1 MRATVGQA
9 SLDQDLWRSFRGTEQ
24 MSGSARFRDEA
35 EIGRFNALARD
46 WWDPNGPMKPLHR
59 LNPSRLSFMRD
70 EALAHFG
77 RKAQGMRP
85 FEGLS
90 LLDIGCGAGLVSEPM
105 ARMGFEVSGIDP
117 AEENIA
123 VAEAHAGKGGLSIHY
138 RATTIEKLPDS
149 ELYDVVT
156 LLEVVEH
163 VPDVGAIMAEAA
175 KHLKPGGLFI
185 GSTIN
190 RTLKAYGLAIIGA
203 EYVLRWLPR
212 GTHDY
217 EKFVTPDEFEAHL
230 EAAGLEPVSRRG
242 LVFNPLVGAWSLS
255 NDTDV
260 NYFVT
265 ARKR

>member
-1 MRATVGQA
+1 MAEA
-9 SLDQDLWRSFRGTEQ
+9 
-24 MSGSARFRDEA
+24 ARFRDEA
-35 EIGRFNALARD
+35 EIARFNALARD

-59 LNPSRLSFMRD
+59 LNPARLSFMRG

-77 RKAQGMRP
+77 RDARSIRP
-85 FEGLS
+85 FEGLG

-123 VAEAHAGKGGLSIHY
+123 IAEEHARRGGLTVRY
-138 RATTIEKLPDS
+138 RATTIEHLP
-149 ELYDVVT
+149 EGERFDVVT

-163 VPDVGAIMAEAA
+163 VPDVGAIVAEAA
-175 KHLKPGGLFI
+175 RRLKPGGLFI

-203 EYVLRWLPR
+203 EYILRWLPQ
-212 GTHDY
+212 GTHDWD
-217 EKFVTPDEFEAHL
+217 KFVTPGEFETHL
-230 EAAGLEPVSRRG
+230 EAAGLAPIARRG
-242 LVFNPLVGAWSLS
+242 LVFNPLAAAWSLS
-255 NDTDV
+255 SDTDV

-265 ARKR
+265 ARKSA

>member
-1 MRATVGQA
+1 MAEA
-9 SLDQDLWRSFRGTEQ
+9 
-24 MSGSARFRDEA
+24 ARFRDEA
-35 EIGRFNALARD
+35 EIARFNALARE

-59 LNPSRLSFMRD
+59 LNPSRLSFMRA
-70 EALAHFG
+70 EALSHFG
-77 RKAQGMRP
+77 RAAQAMRP

-105 ARMGFEVSGIDP
+105 ARMGFDVSGIDP
-117 AEENIA
+117 ADENIA
-123 VAEAHAGKGGLSIHY
+123 VAQDHAQKGGLAIRY
-138 RATTIEKLPDS
+138 RATTIENLPEG

-163 VPDVGAIMAEAA
+163 VPDVGAIVAEAA

-212 GTHDY
+212 GTHDW
-217 EKFVTPDEFEAHL
+217 EKFVTPGEFEAHL
-230 EAAGLEPVSRRG
+230 EAAGLEPATRRG
-242 LVFNPLVGAWSLS
+242 MVFNPLAGTWSLS
-255 NDTDV
+255 GDMDV

-265 ARKR
+265 ARKT

>member
-1 MRATVGQA
+1 MAEA
-9 SLDQDLWRSFRGTEQ
+9 
-24 MSGSARFRDEA
+24 ARFRDEA
-35 EIGRFNALARD
+35 EIGRFNALARE

-59 LNPSRLSFMRD
+59 LNPSRLAFMR
-70 EALAHFG
+70 EEVLAYFG
-77 RKAQGMRP
+77 RDARNMQP
-85 FEGLS
+85 FKGLS

-105 ARMGFEVSGIDP
+105 ARMGFDVSGIDP

-123 VAEAHAGKGGLSIHY
+123 VARDHAQKGGLSIRY
-138 RATTIEKLPDS
+138 RATTIENLPEA

-163 VPDVGAIMAEAA
+163 VPDVGAIVAEAA
-175 KHLKPGGLFI
+175 RRLRPGGLFI

-203 EYVLRWLPR
+203 EYVLRWLPP

-217 EKFVTPDEFEAHL
+217 EKFVTPGEFEAHL
-230 EAAGLEPVSRRG
+230 EAAGLEPATRRG
-242 LVFNPLVGAWSLS
+242 LVFNPLAGAWSLS

-265 ARKR
+265 ARKPA